1 MGIFDETYDPQVID
15 PPFDF
20 ILSRIE
26 SRIRALE
33 MENVESESEDLEQ
46 GALTDE
52 EAEAWNAEDVM
63 EAIDNDLSNIRV

>member
-1 MGIFDETYDPQVID
+1 MGIFDEMYDPQVID
-15 PPFDF
+15 PHFDF

-26 SRIRALE
+26 ARMRALE

-52 EAEAWNAEDVM
+52 EAESWNAEDVM
-63 EAIDNDLSNIRV
+63 ESIDNDLSNIRV

>member
-1 MGIFDETYDPQVID
+1 MVIFDEMHAPQVIA
-15 PPFDF
+15 PRFDF
-20 ILSRIE
+20 IPSQVE
-26 SRIRALE
+26 ARIRALE
-33 MENVESESEDLEQ
+33 LEKVESESEGLEQ